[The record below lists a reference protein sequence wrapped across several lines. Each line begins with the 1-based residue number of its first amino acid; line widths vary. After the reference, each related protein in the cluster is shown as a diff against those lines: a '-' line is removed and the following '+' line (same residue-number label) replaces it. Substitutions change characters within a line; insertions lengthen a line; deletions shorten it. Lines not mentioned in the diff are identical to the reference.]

1 MSQEGNE
8 EISECFKESNRS
20 ETSRIV
26 ENRTEQTQKMST
38 DAWVQMLV
46 EAIGWEMLDEMQPH
60 EGDSDVVEHN
70 DQSRGCGSPVV
81 WYLPDLFHNI

>member
-1 MSQEGNE
+1 
-8 EISECFKESNRS
+8 
-20 ETSRIV
+20 
-26 ENRTEQTQKMST
+26 
-38 DAWVQMLV
+38 
-46 EAIGWEMLDEMQPH
+46 MLDEMQPH